1 MDILLNNEKNA
12 KGCGGRRMIE
22 YLLVFLGAAI
32 PWLEIA
38 LVIPVGIVSGLSPFW
53 VMVTAFTGNLLTVL
67 LVIVGFQ
74 RVKEWVDNRRDTN
87 KKEPSKRT
95 ERGKRIWNK
104 YGMPGV
110 ALLGPIL
117 IGTHIAAFIGLLFG
131 AKKANAT
138 FWMTVS
144 IALWTLV
151 FGILT
156 AMGFDFFVVRN
167 MNED

>member
-1 MDILLNNEKNA
+1 
-12 KGCGGRRMIE
+12 MIE

-38 LVIPVGIVSGLSPFW
+38 LVIPLGIISGLSPFW

-67 LVIVGFQ
+67 LVIIGFQ
-74 RVKEWVDNRRDTN
+74 RVKEWVESRRKN
-87 KKEPSKRT
+87 SKKEPSKRT

-110 ALLGPIL
+110 ALLGPFV
-117 IGTHIAAFIGLLFG
+117 IGTHISAFIGLLFG
-131 AKKANAT
+131 ANKANVT
-138 FWMTVS
+138 FWMVVS

-167 MNED
+167 ASAN

>member
-1 MDILLNNEKNA
+1 MF
-12 KGCGGRRMIE
+12 E
-22 YLLVFLGAAI
+22 YILVFLGAAI

-38 LVIPVGIVSGLSPFW
+38 LVIPLGILGGLSPLW
-53 VMVTAFTGNLLTVL
+53 VMVLAFTGNILTVL
-67 LVIVGFQ
+67 IVIIGFQ
-74 RVKEWVDNRRDTN
+74 KVKKWMESRKR
-87 KKEPSKRT
+87 KEGNGESKRT

-131 AKKANAT
+131 ANKTNAT
-138 FWMTVS
+138 IWMAIS

-151 FGILT
+151 FGIAT
-156 AMGFDFFVVRN
+156 VMGFDLFNRSF
-167 MNED
+167 